1 MDNMKFF
8 REYIK
13 ELRLENNL
21 TQVQLS
27 KEIKIAQSTIV
38 RLENGVNIP
47 DVLTLISYALFFK
60 VSTDK
65 LLGLEGA
72 F

>member
-1 MDNMKFF
+1 MKFF